1 MITQAFKI
9 LEFDSLRA
17 LVRRQAMTEMGRARI
32 DQLAPINN
40 PEELKRDLLCL
51 SEVLEVRQRGARF
64 YFEGIVNPDEAISRL
79 RIQGTA
85 LDPLAILD
93 LGRMCDRA
101 LAARVTIL
109 SEREGCPNLFEI
121 VAPLATD
128 LGKLTASL
136 SKKILPSGELDDR
149 ASPQLA
155 AIRRE
160 LATARSRITRS
171 LESLMRR
178 ASEAIQEELV
188 TVRNDRFVIP
198 VRADHQG
205 RIKGVAHGS
214 SSSGAT
220 VFVEPLETIEANNEL
235 QTLRETEQREIAE
248 ILFHLSEEL
257 RRQLPAIEIAAATI
271 AELDF
276 INAKAVFGES
286 FDCVVP
292 IVSEP
297 GAIATGSRRPI
308 VPDDPVATAPGSDT
322 ATLEFIEA
330 RHPLLEENLRASN
343 TSVVP
348 VSFKLDTD
356 HPIMVISGANAG
368 GKTVVL
374 KTAGLLSLMALSAL
388 PVPAKSA
395 RVPFYRSVLADIGDH
410 QSLAANL

>member
-17 LVRRQAMTEMGRARI
+17 LIRRQATTEMGQARI
-32 DQLAPINN
+32 DQLVPINN
-40 PEELKRDLLCL
+40 PEELRRDLLYL
-51 SEVLEVRQRGARF
+51 SEMIEVRQRGARF
-64 YFEGIVNPDEAISRL
+64 YFEGLVNPQEAISRL

-101 LAARVTIL
+101 LAARATIL
-109 SEREGCPNLFEI
+109 GEREGAPNLFEV

-160 LATARSRITRS
+160 LAAARSRITRS

-205 RIKGVAHGS
+205 RI
-214 SSSGAT
+214 
-220 VFVEPLETIEANNEL
+220 
-235 QTLRETEQREIAE
+235 
-248 ILFHLSEEL
+248 
-257 RRQLPAIEIAAATI
+257 
-271 AELDF
+271 
-276 INAKAVFGES
+276 
-286 FDCVVP
+286 
-292 IVSEP
+292 
-297 GAIATGSRRPI
+297 
-308 VPDDPVATAPGSDT
+308 
-322 ATLEFIEA
+322 
-330 RHPLLEENLRASN
+330 
-343 TSVVP
+343 
-348 VSFKLDTD
+348 
-356 HPIMVISGANAG
+356 
-368 GKTVVL
+368 
-374 KTAGLLSLMALSAL
+374 
-388 PVPAKSA
+388 
-395 RVPFYRSVLADIGDH
+395 
-410 QSLAANL
+410 

>member
-17 LVRRQAMTEMGRARI
+17 LVRRQATTEMGRARI
-32 DQLAPINN
+32 GQLAPIDN
-40 PEELKRDLLCL
+40 PEGLRSDLLYL
-51 SEVLEVRQRGARF
+51 SEMIEIRQRGARF
-64 YFEGIVNPDEAISRL
+64 YFEGVINPDESISRL

-85 LDPLAILD
+85 LDSLAILD

-101 LAARVTIL
+101 LAARATIL

-121 VAPLATD
+121 VAPLPTD

-248 ILFHLSEEL
+248 ILFRLSEEL
-257 RRQLPAIEIAAATI
+257 RRQLPAIEIAAAMI

-276 INAKAVFGES
+276 INAKAAFGES

-292 IVSEP
+292 EVVTHSPFRTEVS
-297 GAIATGSRRPI
+297 TGS
-308 VPDDPVATAPGSDT
+308 DSD
-322 ATLEFIEA
+322 
-330 RHPLLEENLRASN
+330 R
-343 TSVVP
+343 V
-348 VSFKLDTD
+348 
-356 HPIMVISGANAG
+356 
-368 GKTVVL
+368 
-374 KTAGLLSLMALSAL
+374 ALSATI
-388 PVPAKSA
+388 PGISRPG
-395 RVPFYRSVLADIGDH
+395 RYRSRY
-410 QSLAANL
+410 